1 MSPKVYIAASLI
13 LKVFDNVI
21 LILFGTAL
29 ATDPLQF
36 GFKPKTGTTQCSWFV
51 LEVVS
56 YFHQHKTSIK
66 SALLDCSKAF
76 NKCLFSVLFGKVLD
90 RGVPTIFVCGLL
102 GIYQKQRCWVRW
114 SGGLVSHVF
123 GVGNGTR
130 QGSCL
135 SPALFSVYMDEL
147 QQELRAAGVGCWV
160 GGGVCRGRLIL

>member
-1 MSPKVYIAASLI
+1 M
-13 LKVFDNVI
+13 FDNVI
-21 LILFGTAL
+21 LCLFGPAL
-29 ATDPLQF
+29 ATDCLQF

-56 YFHQHKTSIK
+56 YFHQQKTSIN

-76 NKCLFSVLFGKVLD
+76 DKCLFSVLFVKVLD
-90 RGVPTIFVCGLL
+90 HGIPPIIVRGLL

-114 SGGLVSHVF
+114 SGGLASHVF

-147 QQELRAAGVGCWV
+147 LQELRSAGVGC
-160 GGGVCRGRLIL
+160 